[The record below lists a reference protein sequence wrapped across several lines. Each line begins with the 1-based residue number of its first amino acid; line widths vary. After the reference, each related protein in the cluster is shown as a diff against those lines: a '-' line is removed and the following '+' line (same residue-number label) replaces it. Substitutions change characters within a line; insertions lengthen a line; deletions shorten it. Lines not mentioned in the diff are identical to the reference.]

1 VIARVAGQLFRRAGD
16 RDFDDEAWSAVTVK
30 ILLVEDNKFDAQIV
44 TRVLQDPVRVP
55 CDLTHVK
62 TLDSA
67 LDRLSAESWDVV
79 VVDLSLP
86 DASGPNAV
94 KTISLNYDEIP
105 IVVLSG
111 NSDDEFATEMIR
123 TGAQDF
129 IVKDVRSDMS
139 LPRVINFAVE
149 RKANEVRLR
158 HLASYDPLTRLANRQ
173 EYCAQLEKACARA
186 DRNDTMVALVIL
198 DLDGFKAVND
208 LHGHQAGDALLCGV
222 SRKLR
227 RSIRAGDTAARLGGD
242 EFAIILEGVH
252 DAADVTAWASN
263 IARDL
268 RDSSDI
274 DGEPQT
280 VTASIGAALYPAN
293 GRTVDELMRCADVAM
308 YDVKN
313 HGRAN
318 FAFFEKDMDRC
329 RLRRTQLK
337 KALAPGIRNGEIK
350 VEYQPKISLL
360 DGSLIG
366 LEALARWDRPG
377 HGVIQPLEFLPIAR
391 RCGLIND
398 IGRAVLAKV
407 IDSQSQALAD
417 KKNTVPVSVNADAR
431 EIARASFAKEVIDAL
446 TTSQV
451 PMHLL
456 CIEITET
463 TLLEPTETC
472 LNNLRQ
478 LSEAGIQIE
487 LDDFGAG
494 HSTLNYLRQFPLNTL
509 KLDRSLVTDLACD
522 AQSRLIV
529 KTMIGLGRKLGMSI
543 VAEGVEEQAQFAA
556 LAQIGC
562 DAAQGFLIARAMPWQ
577 DIVDWQARGADRLTS
592 LTSRD
597 MTPTYRQSVPCG

>member
-1 VIARVAGQLFRRAGD
+1 MR
-16 RDFDDEAWSAVTVK
+16 
-30 ILLVEDNKFDAQIV
+30 ILLVEDNKFDAQIAK
-44 TRVLQDPVRVP
+44 RILQDPARVP
-55 CDLTHVK
+55 CDLTHVQ
-62 TLDSA
+62 TLESA
-67 LDRLSAESWDVV
+67 LDQLSAEPWDVV

-86 DASGPNAV
+86 DASGPNVV

-105 IVVLSG
+105 IVVFSG

-139 LPRVINFAVE
+139 LPRAINFAVE
-149 RKANEVRLR
+149 RKASELRLR

-186 DRNDTMVALVIL
+186 DRNDTMAALIMM
-198 DLDGFKAVND
+198 DLDGFKSVND
-208 LHGHQAGDALLCGV
+208 LHGHQAGDELLCGV

-252 DAADVTAWASN
+252 DAADVAAWASQV
-263 IARDL
+263 ARDL
-268 RDSSDI
+268 LDSPGI
-274 DGEPQT
+274 DGEPQA

-293 GRTVDELMRCADVAM
+293 GRTVDQLMHCADVAM

-313 HGRAN
+313 RGRAS
-318 FAFFEKDMDRC
+318 FAFYEKGMDRC

-337 KALAPGIRNGEIK
+337 EALAPGIRNGEIRA
-350 VEYQPKISLL
+350 EYQPKISLH

-366 LEALARWDRPG
+366 LEALARWHRPG
-377 HGVIQPLEFLPIAR
+377 HGVVQPLEFMPIAR

-398 IGRAVLAKV
+398 IGRAVLAQV
-407 IDSQSQALAD
+407 IELQAQALAGSD
-417 KKNTVPVSVNADAR
+417 NTMPVSVNADAQ
-431 EIARASFAKEVIDAL
+431 EIARASFAKDVIDAL
-446 TTSQV
+446 NASEV
-451 PMHLL
+451 PAHLL
-456 CIEITET
+456 HIEITET

-472 LNNLRQ
+472 LSNLRQ

-494 HSTLNYLRQFPLNTL
+494 YSTLNYLREFPLNTL
-509 KLDRSLVTDLACD
+509 KLDRSLVTDLARD

-529 KTMIGLGRKLGMSI
+529 QTMIGLGRKLGMSI
-543 VAEGVEEQAQFAA
+543 VAEGVEEEEQLAA
-556 LAQIGC
+556 LAQVGC

-577 DIVDWQARGADRLTS
+577 DIANWQVCHADRLAS
-592 LTSRD
+592 LASRYLAQ
-597 MTPTYRQSVPCG
+597 TVNESVSFG